1 MICIPWCRLRYLIYK
16 LSSINNMY
24 HAPNLQ
30 EGPFDRNAARF
41 TLQENV
47 QHFFDAILLSKAI
60 RS

>member
-1 MICIPWCRLRYLIYK
+1 
-16 LSSINNMY
+16 MY

-41 TLQENV
+41 TLQENG